1 MDEDKAA
8 QDFRLHIWVPKEPLR
23 SRGQPTLN
31 APHQCPCACTDAS
44 LCLIAHAPFINWFP
58 ASVSQ
63 CQHLRGLLVA
73 QSDMAPL
80 PLSRRCFHTLRL
92 AERLHLVDKA
102 IISNADFHRSPAA
115 YAARNGVVASPD
127 FGTIDVKQSQA

>member
-1 MDEDKAA
+1 
-8 QDFRLHIWVPKEPLR
+8 
-23 SRGQPTLN
+23 
-31 APHQCPCACTDAS
+31 
-44 LCLIAHAPFINWFP
+44 
-58 ASVSQ
+58 
-63 CQHLRGLLVA
+63 
-73 QSDMAPL
+73 MAPL

-127 FGTIDVKQSQA
+127 FGTIDIKQSQALFDGGWPNDQIKKKTLFRSVSRGGVCRCVSTKNASTTFRSLHA